1 MEPSFAALCV
11 FCGSSPGIRASYIEA
26 ARQVGRVLAERGVT
40 VVYGGG
46 MVGLMGAVADA
57 AIGVGGKVIG
67 VIPQALVAK
76 EIAHPGLEDLRVVST
91 MHERKALMADLS
103 DGFLVL
109 PGGFGTMEEF
119 FEVLTWTQLGI
130 QDKPCGFLN
139 TENYYRPLM
148 TFLQHIAAEGFVERK
163 RVDAMILE
171 AEPEVL
177 VRRLL
182 ALCEQGEGRRE
193 LDPTVR

>member
-1 MEPSFAALCV
+1 MAE
-11 FCGSSPGIRASYIEA
+11 GGI
-26 ARQVGRVLAERGVT
+26 T

-57 AIGVGGKVIG
+57 AIEAGGKVIG
-67 VIPQALVAK
+67 VIPKALVAK
-76 EIAHPGLEDLRVVST
+76 EIAHPGLDDLRVVAT

-103 DGFLVL
+103 QGFLVL

-119 FEVLTWTQLGI
+119 FEILTWTQLGI

-148 TFLQHIAAEGFVERK
+148 TFLRHIAAEGFVERK

-171 AEPEVL
+171 ADPEVL
-177 VRRLL
+177 IRRVLS
-182 ALCEQGEGRRE
+182 LCPEGQERHE

>member
-1 MEPSFAALCV
+1 MEPSFPALCV

-26 ARQVGRVLAERGVT
+26 ARQVGRVMAERGVT

-46 MVGLMGAVADA
+46 MVGLMGAVADS

-182 ALCEQGEGRRE
+182 ALCGQGEGRRE

>member
-1 MEPSFAALCV
+1 M
-11 FCGSSPGIRASYIEA
+11 
-26 ARQVGRVLAERGVT
+26 AERGVT

-46 MVGLMGAVADA
+46 MVGLMGAVADS

-182 ALCEQGEGRRE
+182 ALCGQGEGRRE